1 LNDKTG
7 ALRMTAPAAGG
18 VCAPGTAVAVD
29 PDSDPPQAN
38 KKNAEQS
45 IAHDRIKNAWGEN
58 M

>member
-7 ALRMTAPAAGG
+7 GLRMTAPAAGG
-18 VCAPGTAVAVD
+18 VCAPGTVVALG
-29 PDSDPPQAN
+29 PAPEPPQAT

-45 IAHDRIKNAWGEN
+45 IAVDRIKNGWGEN